1 MWSVNVAI
9 SGHTALHFYISKIL
23 SLYIFFFVIRIHS
36 CLLKYNA
43 QQILDVSISAISK
56 NKLKYIWFRPAQ
68 RSR

>member
-9 SGHTALHFYISKIL
+9 SGHTALYFYISKML

-43 QQILDVSISAISK
+43 DVSISVISE